1 VDNGKEKEA
10 AKKMRAKNINI
21 EVNLKMGKFEDT
33 RWTTDLSY
41 DYVKLNSVYS
51 T

>member
-1 VDNGKEKEA
+1 MKKRDIVILVDL
-10 AKKMRAKNINI
+10 KKGR
-21 EVNLKMGKFEDT
+21 GEDT

-41 DYVKLNSVYS
+41 DYVKLNSAYR